1 MNEKESCFLNW
12 EKALSNVSLNEKVVT
27 FNKIVSNILSNYT
40 PFETKAAEHKTLIK
54 EKDKICKIALNNNRT

>member
-1 MNEKESCFLNW
+1 M
-12 EKALSNVSLNEKVVT
+12 SNVSLNEKVVT